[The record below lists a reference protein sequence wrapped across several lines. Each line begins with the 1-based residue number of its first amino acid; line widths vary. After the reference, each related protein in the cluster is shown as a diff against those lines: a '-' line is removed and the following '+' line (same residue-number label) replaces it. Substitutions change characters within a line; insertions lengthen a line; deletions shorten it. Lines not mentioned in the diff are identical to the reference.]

1 MVLTTLNY
9 LCTGYLNIFFILLNL
24 YNKQTNTVSSVYTII
39 YQAYYVN
46 INNFLPKFFSNP
58 IITAELVNIGSRQ
71 CADGTI
77 YITLDKCLCTVPHL
91 HMMVILQLEHHFGTK
106 A

>member
-39 YQAYYVN
+39 YYVN